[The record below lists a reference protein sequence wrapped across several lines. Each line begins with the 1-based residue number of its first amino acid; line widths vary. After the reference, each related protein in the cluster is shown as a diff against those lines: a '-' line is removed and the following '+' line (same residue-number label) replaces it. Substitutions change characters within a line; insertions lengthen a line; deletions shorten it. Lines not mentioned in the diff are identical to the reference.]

1 MDKEAGAGVRLAAA
15 VISPDL
21 APHERAQWVQ
31 LLAHLVQRGAYVVT
45 PEQLALALLQWAPR
59 YGSAT
64 STAERAGRR
73 RAYMREYM
81 RRRRSRQ
88 RLEAS

>member
-1 MDKEAGAGVRLAAA
+1 MYREGGTGASLSAAA
-15 VISPDL
+15 IGPDL
-21 APHERAQWVQ
+21 APHERAQGVQ
-31 LLAHLVQRGAYVVT
+31 LLAQLVQRGAYVVT
-45 PEQLALALLQWAPR
+45 PEQLALALLYWTPR

>member
-1 MDKEAGAGVRLAAA
+1 MYKGEMAGARLAAA
-15 VISPDL
+15 VIYPDL

-31 LLAHLVQRGAYVVT
+31 LLAQLVQRGAYVVT
-45 PEQLALALLQWAPR
+45 PEQLALALLHWTPR

-81 RRRRSRQ
+81 RQRRSRQ